1 MLAFLINKF
10 SKTDNNIYKSIII
23 GIDHTTIVGI
33 NIPQVIKNK

>member
-10 SKTDNNIYKSIII
+10 STIDKIIYKSIII
-23 GIDHTTIVGI
+23 GIDHTNKVGI